1 MAKRLPQHLK
11 GPFVCSSYDINNAT
25 LYLKQPDGQYVST
38 ITYPAFFIKTK
49 EKSRF
54 PFDEFGKY
62 VLEQYNE
69 GEFTRFTYDPTLRY
83 EDRRVMVEICE
94 SEHVEL
100 YEADA
105 SATRRFFSDTGALVA
120 QKFRSLMFDL
130 ETDPLI
136 VGFTEEAIK
145 THRIIS
151 FAAYDCDDPS
161 KSWYYAVQESTNE
174 EEAKLLHYFQQII
187 KPYDTLL
194 AWNGD
199 GYDFVVLKERAKRA
213 KIRINWR
220 DWNLLDYM
228 RVVKKLLMSVTDTTM
243 KRSFALDAI
252 GENVLGIRKIQL
264 KVKYKH
270 IATLLQG
277 EENRRH
283 LEEYNRHDVV
293 IMTTLDQKREFLSL
307 HYALCSFCRTF
318 PGHPSIFPNELADGI
333 LLRLAVQ
340 EGKHFP
346 TRKGWDVDDHKKKYE
361 GAWVADPVEGF
372 HLNVQVPD
380 FASLYPSIII
390 SWNMSNETMI
400 QENQPYP
407 FGIESYL
414 ATATAT
420 GVKFRTDIEGIIP
433 KALKQLIIKR
443 KEYKVRADA
452 SPVGSEEW
460 KSMNNLSTAVKVVTN
475 SFYGLLG
482 NDGSR
487 YYARDIA
494 RSVTLSAQLLIR
506 NMMEYFNRKGY
517 QAVYGDSITGTRTT
531 FIKQD
536 NHISVVTFE
545 ELWTLAAPFGI
556 HVYHGDKEC
565 IYPKDILTLS
575 RDKFGNSIWSP
586 IVRII
591 RHKTTKDIYHL
602 SHTDGQTEV
611 TADHSI
617 SVNNNFVT
625 PEKLIEM
632 NCGPDTIPAIP
643 EQEVYHLD
651 IYEYLR
657 DKTYQTKYKGRYI
670 TYRFV
675 PCGSDL
681 LKLEGWPT
689 PGFVRRYYEQGSNE
703 WYSLLR
709 LMAAYIT
716 EGSACIPQLTTSRW
730 MFSISQDNQNWL
742 NIIRRDF
749 ETVFPC
755 VTICYPKQ
763 SVGASYIRSGTS
775 IPCLFMSLLCGYKS
789 SGKRLP
795 AFAYNFNDHD
805 AKFFINELMFG
816 DGYHTISNQWRY
828 TTNSMKLTAGISYLM
843 SQHQILHSMNYRPDK
858 NAWNINTRTKKR
870 NHWLHKLNVV
880 KRQAQDEY
888 VYDLEVQDSHTF
900 VDGIGRVVLHNTDS
914 AFIKCS
920 IEEMKSELEYIN
932 KTHIPNLLQG
942 FGCATCSVKLEFDK
956 SFATL
961 LLVTKKRYVGR
972 LALSKG
978 RPAPPDMEPEIKG
991 IEVQRSDETR
1001 YGQRLLKEFIMM
1013 LIEKDCDPIQVE
1025 RKLRIE
1031 GEKFYATTLTREEL
1045 EITKSVSRKP
1055 EDYPSKPTAVKV
1067 AEQLI
1072 AEGEEFFIG
1081 MKIPYIVIEHDPYVK
1096 GIHAD
1101 KYEGKYDKVYYW
1113 EHKILPPIQRLLDAR
1128 FPKYPFKSFK
1138 NPNQMALDFFA
1149 EPEPCL
1155 TVRQPKV
1162 RIPKIMAQTI
1172 KLPEEKKIRMPVAKI
1187 TVEGTNPDVIKGIAR
1202 VAKVYPGKFKLKLD
1216 LKLGSG
1222 VTTIDTNDSIS
1233 MEGLKQIQK
1242 LFPAVQIAPA
1252 PL

>member
-1 MAKRLPQHLK
+1 MAKRLPSHLK

-136 VGFTEEAIK
+136 VGFSDEAIK

-361 GAWVADPVEGF
+361 GAYVSDPVEGF
-372 HLNVQVPD
+372 HLDVQVPD

-494 RSVTLSAQLLIR
+494 RSVTLTAQLLIR
-506 NMMEYFNRKGY
+506 EMIRYFGNKGY
-517 QAVYGDSITGTRTT
+517 
-531 FIKQD
+531 K
-536 NHISVVTFE
+536 
-545 ELWTLAAPFGI
+545 TL
-556 HVYHGDKEC
+556 Y
-565 IYPKDILTLS
+565 
-575 RDKFGNSIWSP
+575 
-586 IVRII
+586 
-591 RHKTTKDIYHL
+591 
-602 SHTDGQTEV
+602 TD
-611 TADHSI
+611 
-617 SVNNNFVT
+617 
-625 PEKLIEM
+625 
-632 NCGPDTIPAIP
+632 
-643 EQEVYHLD
+643 
-651 IYEYLR
+651 
-657 DKTYQTKYKGRYI
+657 
-670 TYRFV
+670 
-675 PCGSDL
+675 
-681 LKLEGWPT
+681 
-689 PGFVRRYYEQGSNE
+689 
-703 WYSLLR
+703 
-709 LMAAYIT
+709 
-716 EGSACIPQLTTSRW
+716 
-730 MFSISQDNQNWL
+730 
-742 NIIRRDF
+742 
-749 ETVFPC
+749 
-755 VTICYPKQ
+755 
-763 SVGASYIRSGTS
+763 
-775 IPCLFMSLLCGYKS
+775 
-789 SGKRLP
+789 
-795 AFAYNFNDHD
+795 
-805 AKFFINELMFG
+805 
-816 DGYHTISNQWRY
+816 
-828 TTNSMKLTAGISYLM
+828 
-843 SQHQILHSMNYRPDK
+843 
-858 NAWNINTRTKKR
+858 
-870 NHWLHKLNVV
+870 
-880 KRQAQDEY
+880 
-888 VYDLEVQDSHTF
+888 
-900 VDGIGRVVLHNTDS
+900 TDS
-914 AFIKCS
+914 VFVQCTIDQIKN
-920 IEEMKSELEYIN
+920 ELEYIN
-932 KTHIPNLLQG
+932 KTYLPNLLNG
-942 FGCATCSVKLEFDK
+942 FGCNICAAKLEFDK

-1222 VTTIDTNDSIS
+1222 VTTIDTNDTIS
-1233 MEGLKQIQK
+1233 TEGLKEIEK
-1242 LFPAVQIAPA
+1242 LFPAVQIVPK
-1252 PL
+1252 PI